1 MSFEHM
7 DRVKSNFSIK
17 NLENLSGIKAHTLRI
32 WEKRYNLLEP
42 ERTDTNIRRYSLDS
56 LRKLLNVTLLYNHGF
71 KISKIASL
79 NADEIPKLVRS
90 IALKSNSEQVS
101 INAFKL
107 AMINFDY
114 ELFDN
119 NYEEIQ
125 QHHDFEYIFIQIFMP
140 LMKELGI
147 LWQTGAISPT
157 HEHFITNLV
166 KQKIHLQT
174 ERLQRDKSKNEDHP
188 IFVLFLPEN
197 EIHELGILYLNFLI
211 LSKGYRTIF
220 LGQSLQSSSLQT
232 LYSYDTTFNFVSYLT
247 VEPNKE
253 EIMPFLKDFHK
264 QLLEN
269 QKSKLILF
277 GPQQVEIVK
286 EELPEQIEMYR
297 SVESF
302 IFKYFS
308 EGVFV

>member
-1 MSFEHM
+1 MVFEHM
-7 DRVKSNFSIK
+7 ERVKSTFSIK

-79 NADEIPKLVRS
+79 DGSEIPKLVRS
-90 IALKSNSEQVS
+90 IALKANSEQVS

-114 ELFDN
+114 ELFDT
-119 NYEEIQ
+119 NYEEIL
-125 QHHDFEYIFIQIFMP
+125 QHHNFEYLFMNIFMP

-147 LWQTGAISPT
+147 LWQTGAISPS

-174 ERLQRDKSKNEDHP
+174 EYLQKNKFDHNNHP

-197 EIHELGILYLNFLI
+197 EIHELGILYLNYLI

-220 LGQSLQSSSLQT
+220 LGQSLQTSSLQT
-232 LYSYDTTFNFVSYLT
+232 LYSYETKYYFVSYIT
-247 VEPNKE
+247 VEPSKD
-253 EIMPFLKDFHK
+253 EIMPYLQNFYNKILDK
-264 QLLEN
+264 QD
-269 QKSKLILF
+269 SKLILF
-277 GPQQVEIVK
+277 GPQQIAIDREA
-286 EELPEQIEMYR
+286 LPEKIEMFR

-302 IFKYFS
+302 VFKYFS
-308 EGVFV
+308 EDVLV

>member
-1 MSFEHM
+1 MN
-7 DRVKSNFSIK
+7 RIKSTFSIK
-17 NLENLSGIKAHTLRI
+17 NLENISGIKAHTLRI

-56 LRKLLNVTLLYNHGF
+56 LKTLLNVTLLYNHGF

-79 NADEIPKLVRS
+79 SEDEIPDLVRN

-107 AMINFDY
+107 AMINFDC

-119 NYEEIQ
+119 NYDEIL
-125 QHHDFEYIFIQIFMP
+125 QHHNFEYVFIDIFMP

-166 KQKIHLQT
+166 KQKIHVQSELLQLT
-174 ERLQRDKSKNEDHP
+174 TNFKQDQP
-188 IFVLFLPEN
+188 IFALFLPEN
-197 EIHELGILYLNFLI
+197 EIHELGILYLNYLI

-220 LGQSLQSSSLQT
+220 LGQSLQTSSLET
-232 LYSYDTTFNFVSYLT
+232 LYTYNTTFNFVTYIT
-247 VEPNKE
+247 VEPNKDD
-253 EIMPFLKDFHK
+253 IMPYLNDFHEK
-264 QLLEN
+264 LLS
-269 QKSKLILF
+269 KTDSKLIIF
-277 GPQQVEIVK
+277 GPQQLEIDTETLPRK
-286 EELPEQIEMYR
+286 IELYR

-302 IFKYFS
+302 ITNYFM
-308 EGVFV
+308 ENVFV

>member
-1 MSFEHM
+1 M
-7 DRVKSNFSIK
+7 DRVKSTFSIK

-56 LRKLLNVTLLYNHGF
+56 LRKLLNITLLYNHGF

-79 NADEIPKLVRS
+79 ETTEIPKLVRS
-90 IALKSNSEQVS
+90 IALKANSEQVS

-114 ELFDN
+114 ELFDT
-119 NYEEIQ
+119 NYEEIL
-125 QHHDFEYIFIQIFMP
+125 QHHNFEYLFMNIFMP

-147 LWQTGAISPT
+147 LWQTGAISPS

-174 ERLQRDKSKNEDHP
+174 EYLQKNKFDHNNHP

-197 EIHELGILYLNFLI
+197 EIHELGILYLNYLI

-220 LGQSLQSSSLQT
+220 LGQSLQTSSLQT
-232 LYSYDTTFNFVSYLT
+232 LYSYETKYYFVSYIT
-247 VEPNKE
+247 VEPSKD
-253 EIMPFLKDFHK
+253 EIMPYLQNFYNKILDK
-264 QLLEN
+264 QD
-269 QKSKLILF
+269 SKLILF
-277 GPQQVEIVK
+277 GPQQIAINREA
-286 EELPEQIEMYR
+286 LPEKIEMFR

-302 IFKYFS
+302 VFKYFS
-308 EGVFV
+308 EDVLV

>member
-1 MSFEHM
+1 M
-7 DRVKSNFSIK
+7 DRVKSTFSIK

-56 LRKLLNVTLLYNHGF
+56 LRKLLNITLLYNHGF

-79 NADEIPKLVRS
+79 ETSEIPKLVRS
-90 IALKSNSEQVS
+90 IALKANSEQVS

-114 ELFDN
+114 ELFDT
-119 NYEEIQ
+119 NYEEIL
-125 QHHDFEYIFIQIFMP
+125 QHHNFEYLFMNIFMP

-147 LWQTGAISPT
+147 LWQTGAISPS

-174 ERLQRDKSKNEDHP
+174 EYLQKNKFEQKNHP

-197 EIHELGILYLNFLI
+197 EIHELGILYLNYLI
-211 LSKGYRTIF
+211 LSKGHRTIF
-220 LGQSLQSSSLQT
+220 LGQSLQTSSLQT
-232 LYSYDTTFNFVSYLT
+232 LYSYETKYYFVSYIT
-247 VEPNKE
+247 VEPSKD
-253 EIMPFLKDFHK
+253 EIMPYLHSFYNKI
-264 QLLEN
+264 LEN
-269 QKSKLILF
+269 QDSKLILF
-277 GPQQVEIVK
+277 GPQQIAIDK
-286 EELPEQIEMYR
+286 EKLPKKIEMFR

-302 IFKYFS
+302 VFKYFS
-308 EGVFV
+308 EDVLV

>member
-7 DRVKSNFSIK
+7 DRIKSTFSIK

-32 WEKRYNLLEP
+32 WEKRYSLLTP

-56 LRKLLNVTLLYNHGF
+56 LRKLLNITLLYNHGF

-79 NADEIPKLVRS
+79 NSDEIPKLVRS
-90 IALKSNSEQVS
+90 IALKANSEQVS

-114 ELFDN
+114 ELFDA
-119 NYEEIQ
+119 NYEEISDN
-125 QHHDFEYIFIQIFMP
+125 HDFEHIFMQIFMP

-147 LWQTGAISPT
+147 LWQTGAISPA

-174 ERLQRDKSKNEDHP
+174 EALQRNKFTNSEHP

-220 LGQSLQSSSLQT
+220 LGQSLQTSSLET
-232 LYSYDTTFNFVSYLT
+232 LYSYDSKFIFVSYLT
-247 VEPNKE
+247 VEPNSE
-253 EIMPFLKDFHK
+253 EMMPFLSAFFK
-264 QLLEN
+264 QVLEN
-269 QKSKLILF
+269 HESKLIIF
-277 GPQQVEIVK
+277 GPQQIAIDRENLPGKI
-286 EELPEQIEMYR
+286 ELYR

-302 IFKYFS
+302 IYKYFKNK
-308 EGVFV
+308 VLI

>member
-1 MSFEHM
+1 ME
-7 DRVKSNFSIK
+7 RVKSTFSIK

-79 NADEIPKLVRS
+79 DSSEIPKLVRS
-90 IALKSNSEQVS
+90 IALKANSEQVS

-114 ELFDN
+114 ELFDT
-119 NYEEIQ
+119 NYEEIL
-125 QHHDFEYIFIQIFMP
+125 QHHNFEYLFMNIFMP

-147 LWQTGAISPT
+147 LWQTGAISPS

-174 ERLQRDKSKNEDHP
+174 EYLQKNKFEPNNHP

-197 EIHELGILYLNFLI
+197 EIHELGILYLNYLI

-220 LGQSLQSSSLQT
+220 LGQSLQTSSLQT
-232 LYSYDTTFNFVSYLT
+232 LYSYETKYYFVSYIT
-247 VEPNKE
+247 VEPSKD
-253 EIMPFLKDFHK
+253 EIMPYLQNFYNKILDK
-264 QLLEN
+264 QD
-269 QKSKLILF
+269 SKLILF
-277 GPQQVEIVK
+277 GPQQIAIDK
-286 EELPEQIEMYR
+286 EALPEKIEMFR

-302 IFKYFS
+302 VFKYFS
-308 EGVFV
+308 EDVLV